1 MGESQEGP
9 LPPTEPQGS
18 RPDDS
23 MSSCSSTHQLATLGE
38 SKHLHS
44 SRPQKRMCDFRARV
58 SDAGT
63 GITSS
68 SYSNVGEVSEMS
80 PGVPR
85 LGHGFR
91 IKSLSLAVPVCFDA
105 SLLDA
110 RASIR
115 LYNQHCYS
123 SRVYDLRFTSLT
135 IEIPVPSLERHG
147 VRPIRCFTLVIMHLC

>member
-9 LPPTEPQGS
+9 LAPTEPQGS
-18 RPDDS
+18 GPDDS
-23 MSSCSSTHQLATLGE
+23 MSTFFSTHQLATFGE
-38 SKHLHS
+38 SRHLHS

-85 LGHGFR
+85 LGHDFR
-91 IKSLSLAVPVCFDA
+91 IKSLSLAVPVCFDVG
-105 SLLDA
+105 LLDA

-115 LYNQHCYS
+115 LYN
-123 SRVYDLRFTSLT
+123 
-135 IEIPVPSLERHG
+135 
-147 VRPIRCFTLVIMHLC
+147 